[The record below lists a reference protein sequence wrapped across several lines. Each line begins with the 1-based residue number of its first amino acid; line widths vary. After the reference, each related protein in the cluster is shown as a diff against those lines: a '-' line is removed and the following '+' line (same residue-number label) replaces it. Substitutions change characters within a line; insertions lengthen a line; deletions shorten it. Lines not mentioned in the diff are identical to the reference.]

1 MNRIVQLKAEQIARL
16 VVQGVSMTRI
26 AIEMGMSYD
35 GLLRITKTEE
45 YLAIQQEVQDR
56 VLGRMDAKL
65 AQRTDLRNQM
75 ADEMEDDAVP
85 EAWKIV
91 LDNLRKKRDLK
102 TALEVLDRDP
112 KRQFAKGAA
121 NAGNANA
128 SASPGAVPR
137 PSLDHNVLQ
146 QAIAEADITHDL
158 LEKDK
163 LKVKPAQA

>member
-1 MNRIVQLKAEQIARL
+1 MNRTVQLKAEQIARL
-16 VVQGVSMTRI
+16 VVQGVPMTKI

-45 YLAIQQEVQDR
+45 YLMIQQDVQGR
-56 VLGRMDAKL
+56 VLGQLDARL
-65 AQRTDLRNQM
+65 AQRTDLRKQM

-102 TALEVLDRDP
+102 TALEILDRDP

-121 NAGNANA
+121 GANA
-128 SASPGAVPR
+128 QNPADAPMQR
-137 PSLDHNVLQ
+137 PSIDSNVLT

-158 LEKDK
+158 LEKTK
-163 LKVKPAQA
+163 SQTKPAQA